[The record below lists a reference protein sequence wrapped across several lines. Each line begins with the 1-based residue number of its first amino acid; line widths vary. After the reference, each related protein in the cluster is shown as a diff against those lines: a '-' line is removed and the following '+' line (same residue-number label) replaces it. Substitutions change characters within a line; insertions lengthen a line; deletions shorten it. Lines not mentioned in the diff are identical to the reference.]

1 MSFLYLLFLTFV
13 SFTSF
18 TNSQEISTDETLT
31 KYYLWSNA
39 NHNHLQSSSYE
50 ELIFD
55 DVESVLASN
64 FDPNLPT
71 KVLVHGFGDG
81 GTTSWVIGVKNEF
94 LKQGTIIATYL
105 NFHAK
110 IIFGP
115 LCSSNFQIK
124 STIKK

>member
-1 MSFLYLLFLTFV
+1 M
-13 SFTSF
+13 
-18 TNSQEISTDETLT
+18 IATLT

-71 KVLVHGFGDG
+71 KVLVHGFGDD
-81 GTTSWVIGVKNEF
+81 GTTSWVIRVKNEF
-94 LKQGTIIATYL
+94 LRQGTIIATYL

-115 LCSSNFQIK
+115 LCSSNFQIT
-124 STIKK
+124 STIKN